1 MKYPKKP
8 DELDAQTIQE
18 ILNSFPAL
26 ELLQQHPIPHALTHN
41 RKLLFANKSA
51 VKLFDGDNSDYFL
64 GKDITSFIHPLDH
77 GRILNRLEILNDEK
91 TKNNPTEARVYTQ
104 YCLDR

>member
-1 MKYPKKP
+1 LTKASHPSGVESPLKYPEKP

-41 RKLLFANKSA
+41 RKLLFVNKSA
-51 VKLFDGDNSDYFL
+51 VKLFDYGGPMSQDKKSESL
-64 GKDITSFIHPLDH
+64 S
-77 GRILNRLEILNDEK
+77 
-91 TKNNPTEARVYTQ
+91 
-104 YCLDR
+104 